1 MPICRDSPSRPRV
14 GGVPALGQ
22 HQAVA
27 AAEIEDKWMSQVFE
41 ETENLERD
49 ASLESLHRSCF
60 SALKS
65 LRLPTARNEDY
76 RFTDLSVLSR
86 SPVYAPTNP
95 VSETISSI
103 VFSAELDGPAIK
115 MVVVNGVVAE
125 VILPEEVVVDE
136 GVYIGNA
143 KHAPK
148 DVLSYSL
155 GNQSRTRGGP
165 FAVLNGASVR
175 DCAVV
180 YVPERCSVDVPIQI
194 INISSGSSTPGK
206 QAYSAP
212 RMLIFLEA
220 GAKAE
225 IVEEYFTVEEANAGS
240 SACCSVTE
248 IELDDGASLSHKLV
262 IADESRA
269 INLKST
275 LVSQGTES
283 EYSLVEVRSGGLL
296 TRHDVGVVQLGKA
309 THTAMKHFVLAA
321 DDQLHDVHT
330 KLTLDH
336 PEGKAD
342 QLHKCIAASATA
354 KGVFDGNVRVN
365 RMAQQTDAQQLSR
378 NLLLAPK
385 ATVNVKPNLQIVAD
399 DVKCT
404 HGCAVSDL
412 EEEQLFYLQARGID
426 TATARKM
433 LVYSFGGEVVQ
444 SLTDKKL
451 MARVE
456 AEVNKSLDRM
466 FAYS

>member
-1 MPICRDSPSRPRV
+1 M
-14 GGVPALGQ
+14 
-22 HQAVA
+22 A
-27 AAEIEDKWMSQVFE
+27 AAEAIEDRWMSQVFE
-41 ETENLERD
+41 ETRDLERD
-49 ASLESLHRSCF
+49 ASLESLYNTCS

-65 LRLPTARNEDY
+65 LRVPTARNEDY

-86 SPVYAPTNP
+86 SPVYAPKNP
-95 VSETISSI
+95 VSEKINDI
-103 VFSAELDGPAIK
+103 VLSAELDGPAIK
-115 MVVVNGVVAE
+115 VVVVNGVVSE
-125 VILPEEVVVDE
+125 VLLPDQGAKAE
-136 GVYIGNA
+136 GVYIGSA

-148 DVLSYSL
+148 DVVSFSL
-155 GNQSRTRGGP
+155 GNQSRSRGGP
-165 FAVLNGASVR
+165 FAVLNGASIR
-175 DCAVV
+175 DCAVL
-180 YVPERCSVDVPIQI
+180 YVPEGCSVDMPIQI
-194 INISSGSSTPGK
+194 INISSGNTVAGK
-206 QAYSAP
+206 QAFSAP
-212 RMLIFLEA
+212 RTLIFLEA
-220 GAKAE
+220 GATAE
-225 IVEEYFTVEEANAGS
+225 IVEEYFTLEETNEGS
-240 SACCSVTE
+240 SVCCSVTE
-248 IELDDGASLSHKLV
+248 IELDDGASLNHKLV
-262 IADESRA
+262 MADESRS

-336 PEGKAD
+336 PEGKAA

-378 NLLLAPK
+378 NLLLVPK

-426 TATARKM
+426 TAAARKM
-433 LVYSFGGEVVQ
+433 LVYSFGGEVIQ

-451 MARVE
+451 MSRVE
-456 AEVNKSLDRM
+456 AEVNKSLDAM
-466 FAYS
+466 FA

>member
-1 MPICRDSPSRPRV
+1 M
-14 GGVPALGQ
+14 
-22 HQAVA
+22 A
-27 AAEIEDKWMSQVFE
+27 AAEAIEDRWMSQVFE
-41 ETENLERD
+41 ETRDLERD
-49 ASLESLHRSCF
+49 ASLESLYNTCS

-65 LRLPTARNEDY
+65 LRVPTARNEDY

-86 SPVYAPTNP
+86 SPVYAPKNP
-95 VSETISSI
+95 VSEKINDI
-103 VFSAELDGPAIK
+103 VLSAELDGPAIK
-115 MVVVNGVVAE
+115 VVVVNGVVSE
-125 VILPEEVVVDE
+125 VLLPDQGAKAE
-136 GVYIGNA
+136 GVYIGSA

-148 DVLSYSL
+148 DVVSFSL
-155 GNQSRTRGGP
+155 GNQSRSRGGP
-165 FAVLNGASVR
+165 FAVLNGASIR
-175 DCAVV
+175 DCAVL
-180 YVPERCSVDVPIQI
+180 YVPEGCSVDMPIQI
-194 INISSGSSTPGK
+194 INISSGNTVAGK
-206 QAYSAP
+206 QAFSAP
-212 RMLIFLEA
+212 RTLIFLEA
-220 GAKAE
+220 GATAE
-225 IVEEYFTVEEANAGS
+225 IVEEYFTLEETNEGS
-240 SACCSVTE
+240 SVCCSVTE
-248 IELDDGASLSHKLV
+248 IELDDGASLNHKLV
-262 IADESRA
+262 MADESRS

-378 NLLLAPK
+378 NLLLVPK

-426 TATARKM
+426 TAAARKM
-433 LVYSFGGEVVQ
+433 LVYSFGGEVIQ

-451 MARVE
+451 MSRVE
-456 AEVNKSLDRM
+456 AEVNKSLDAM
-466 FAYS
+466 FA

>member
-1 MPICRDSPSRPRV
+1 
-14 GGVPALGQ
+14 
-22 HQAVA
+22 VA
-27 AAEIEDKWMSQVFE
+27 AAEAIEDRWMSQVFE
-41 ETENLERD
+41 ETRDLERD
-49 ASLESLHRSCF
+49 ASLESLYNTCS

-65 LRLPTARNEDY
+65 LRVPTARNEDY

-86 SPVYAPTNP
+86 SPVYAPKNP
-95 VSETISSI
+95 VSEKINDI
-103 VFSAELDGPAIK
+103 VLSAELDGPAIK
-115 MVVVNGVVAE
+115 VVVVNGVVSE
-125 VILPEEVVVDE
+125 VLLPDQGAKAE
-136 GVYIGNA
+136 GVYIGSA

-148 DVLSYSL
+148 DVVSFSL
-155 GNQSRTRGGP
+155 GNQSRSRGGP
-165 FAVLNGASVR
+165 FAVLNGASIR
-175 DCAVV
+175 DCAVL
-180 YVPERCSVDVPIQI
+180 YVPEGCSVDMPIQI
-194 INISSGSSTPGK
+194 INISSGNTVAGK
-206 QAYSAP
+206 QAFSAP
-212 RMLIFLEA
+212 RTLIFLEA
-220 GAKAE
+220 GATAE
-225 IVEEYFTVEEANAGS
+225 IVEEYFTLEETNEGS
-240 SACCSVTE
+240 SVCCSVTE
-248 IELDDGASLSHKLV
+248 IELDDGASLNHKLV
-262 IADESRA
+262 MADESRS

-336 PEGKAD
+336 PEGKAA

-378 NLLLAPK
+378 NLLLVPK

-426 TATARKM
+426 TAAARKM
-433 LVYSFGGEVVQ
+433 LVYSFGGEVIQ

-451 MARVE
+451 MSRVE
-456 AEVNKSLDRM
+456 AEVNKSLDAM
-466 FAYS
+466 FA